1 VCKDEAPPDPE
12 EMPIRERDPCDD
24 PIDPW
29 GAFIKCQKCLA
40 HHLTW
45 WAKNLGYYEC
55 TKCWHLHVTQ
65 EWLDRV
71 EAEAH
76 TLTFTS
82 QDQMQVNKHRSAV
95 HYSHPCTSKT

>member
-29 GAFIKCQKCLA
+29 GAFIKCQKCLS

-71 EAEAH
+71 EAEEKQKKAE
-76 TLTFTS
+76 LKVDKS
-82 QDQMQVNKHRSAV
+82 LG
-95 HYSHPCTSKT
+95 

>member
-1 VCKDEAPPDPE
+1 MCKDEAPPDPE

-45 WAKNLGYYEC
+45 WAKTLGYYEC

-71 EAEAH
+71 EAEERQKKAE
-76 TLTFTS
+76 LKVDKS
-82 QDQMQVNKHRSAV
+82 LG
-95 HYSHPCTSKT
+95 